1 MKRYLL
7 LCGIGLHFWI
17 ILWSN
22 LNSTVY
28 ALHKAKGETKPILS
42 AILTC
47 GNYLLEHPIFS
58 LYSKLSGAETAF
70 GFFAPNVGGQYIT
83 TFVLYNEEGIVLDSM
98 ASPGFYRAESLNR
111 YSSFTRVFEAL
122 TPHQN
127 KDGFADNYAK
137 ALAHNMAYR
146 LAKRNPVAKSIQVR
160 IFLHQSPIRDAMRRE
175 RHVLL
180 YEKHLHLN

>member
-28 ALHKAKGETKPILS
+28 VLCKAKGEAKPILS
-42 AILTC
+42 AILSR
-47 GNYLLEHPIFS
+47 GNYLLQHPIFL

-83 TFVLYNEEGIVLDSM
+83 TFVLYDEDGVVLDSM
-98 ASPGFYRAESLNR
+98 ASPGLYRAESLNR

-127 KDGFADNYAK
+127 KDDFASNYAK
-137 ALAHNMAYR
+137 AIAHNMAYR
-146 LAKRNPVAKSIQVR
+146 LAKRNPVAKSIRVR
-160 IFLHQSPIRDAMRRE
+160 IFLHRSPIKNVVTRQ
-175 RHVLL
+175 RHILL